1 MAKNQNGSFEAQ
13 GDSGPDRRS
22 VLLASLLAG
31 AASIAATSSEAA
43 PAFLDIKKL
52 EKARR
57 YLIRNAIILSVDPD
71 VGDFAK
77 ADMLVENGKIRAIAP
92 SLSVSAETLVVDGT
106 NRILIPGF
114 VDTHS
119 HSYQGLLR
127 GLLPNGVVMPDYD
140 RDIQKTITPHYTAE
154 DAYQGVLI
162 TALGFVDL
170 GTTTMIDI
178 SQVAHT
184 RDHVEANIQALRD
197 SGMRSVFAMSRG
209 IGPGSQYP
217 DGMKYLL
224 PQHFSSQDQ
233 LLTPALSVS
242 VEKESFLSARQYGLR
257 AVLHIRVNSAPLV
270 ALSQAGVLREGDLF
284 VHCAHLNK
292 DAWKIIIDT
301 GGRTS
306 HSPVVEMSMGH
317 GYPAI
322 QDALDAGARPSLSCD
337 HAATVGMD
345 MFGMMR
351 AAFDIQ
357 RLAIQQRQRS
367 GEKDTQ
373 KLLTCREVLQFAT
386 LNGARAAG
394 LDHKIGSL
402 TPGKDADFLMLRADD
417 LSIWPLNN
425 AYAAAVNLMSAGHIE
440 GVFVA
445 GKVKKWQGRL
455 LGVDKNKVLREVAR
469 LRDNV
474 FQKAQFSIGLTA

>member
-1 MAKNQNGSFEAQ
+1 MARQDDSRSGTTFFE
-13 GDSGPDRRS
+13 GPDRRH

-31 AASIAATSSEAA
+31 AAGLSPA
-43 PAFLDIKKL
+43 PAQAASPPLEAKKL
-52 EKARR
+52 QKAKK
-57 YLIRNAIILSVDPD
+57 YIIKNAIILTVDSAI
-71 VGDFAK
+71 GDFEK
-77 ADMLVENGKIRAIAP
+77 ADMLVEDGKIKAIGP
-92 SLSVSAETLVVDGT
+92 SISAGPDSLVVDGA

-127 GLLPNGVVMPDYD
+127 GLLPNGVVLPDYD
-140 RDIQKTITPHYTAE
+140 RDIQKNITPHYTAN

-162 TALGFVDL
+162 TALGFLDL
-170 GTTTMIDI
+170 GTTSMIDI
-178 SQVAHT
+178 SQVSHS
-184 RDHVEANIQALRD
+184 RDHVEANIQALKD

-209 IGPGSQYP
+209 IGTDSQYP
-217 DGMKYLL
+217 DGMKTLL
-224 PQHFSSQDQ
+224 PKYFASKDQ
-233 LLTPALSVS
+233 LITPALAVS
-242 VEKESFLSARQYGLR
+242 VEKETFLAARQYGLK

-292 DAWKIIIDT
+292 DAWKIIHDM

-306 HSPVVEMSMGH
+306 HSPVVEMAMGH

-322 QDALDAGARPSLSCD
+322 QDALDAGAHPSLSCD

-351 AAFDIQ
+351 AVFDIQ
-357 RLAIQQRQRS
+357 RLAIQQRQRN
-367 GEKDTQ
+367 GEKETQ

-402 TPGKDADFLMLRADD
+402 TPGKEADFLMLRADD

-455 LGVDKNKVLREVAR
+455 LDVDKSKVLREVAQSR
-469 LRDNV
+469 NNV
-474 FQKAQFSIGLTA
+474 LQKAKFSIGLTA

>member
-1 MAKNQNGSFEAQ
+1 MTQQDERQETQSSS
-13 GDSGPDRRS
+13 DGPDRRRL
-22 VLLASLLAG
+22 LLASLLAG
-31 AASIAATSSEAA
+31 AAGLSSA
-43 PAFLDIKKL
+43 PAQAAVSSFDVKKL
-52 EKARR
+52 QRAQK
-57 YLIRNAIILSVDPD
+57 YIVKNAIILTVDAAL
-71 VGDFAK
+71 GDFEK
-77 ADMLVENGKIRAIAP
+77 ADMLVENGKIKAIGP
-92 SLSVSAETLVVDGT
+92 SLSVGPDVLMVDGT

-127 GLLPNGVVMPDYD
+127 GLLPNGVVLPDYD
-140 RDIQKTITPHYTAE
+140 RDIQKNITPHYTAN

-162 TALGFVDL
+162 TALGFLDL
-170 GTTTMIDI
+170 GTTSMIDI

-184 RDHVEANIQALRD
+184 RDHVEANIQALKD

-209 IGPGSQYP
+209 IGTQSQYP
-217 DGMKYLL
+217 DGMKTLIPKY
-224 PQHFSSQDQ
+224 FASQDQ
-233 LLTPALSVS
+233 LTTPALAVS
-242 VEKESFLSARQYGLR
+242 VEKETFLAARQYGLK
-257 AVLHIRVNSAPLV
+257 AVLHIRVNSAPLL

-292 DAWKIIIDT
+292 DAWKIIHDT

-306 HSPVVEMSMGH
+306 HSPVVEMAMGH

-351 AAFDIQ
+351 AVFDIQ
-357 RLAIQQRQRS
+357 RLAIQQRQRN

-402 TPGKDADFLMLRADD
+402 TPGKEADFLMLRADD

-455 LGVDKNKVLREVAR
+455 LDIDKNKVLREVAKS
-469 LRDNV
+469 RDNV
-474 FQKAQFSIGLTA
+474 LQKAKFAIGLTA

>member
-1 MAKNQNGSFEAQ
+1 MGKKDDTASVEPR
-13 GDSGPDRRS
+13 DPDRRNL
-22 VLLASLLAG
+22 LLASLLAG
-31 AASIAATSSEAA
+31 AAGLSAVPAQAAAA
-43 PAFLDIKKL
+43 PLDIRKL
-52 EKARR
+52 QKAKR
-57 YLIRNAIILSVDPD
+57 YVVKNAIILTVDSTL
-71 VGDFAK
+71 GDFEK
-77 ADMLVENGKIRAIAP
+77 ADMLIENGKIKAIAP
-92 SLSVSAETLVVDGT
+92 SLSVSGETLVIDGT

-127 GLLPNGVVMPDYD
+127 GLLPNGVVLPDYD
-140 RDIQKTITPHYTAE
+140 RDIQKNITPYYTAN

-162 TALGFVDL
+162 TALGFLDL
-170 GTTTMIDI
+170 GTTSMIDI
-178 SQVAHT
+178 SQVAHS
-184 RDHVEANIQALRD
+184 RAHVEANIQALKD

-209 IGPGSQYP
+209 IGTDSQYP
-217 DGMKYLL
+217 DGMKTLL
-224 PQHFSSQDQ
+224 PTYFSSQDQ
-233 LLTPALSVS
+233 LITPALSVS
-242 VEKESFLSARQYGLR
+242 VEKETFLSARQYGLK
-257 AVLHIRVNSAPLV
+257 AVLHIRVNSAPLI

-292 DAWKIIIDT
+292 DAWKIIKDT

-306 HSPVVEMSMGH
+306 HSPVVEMAMGH

-351 AAFDIQ
+351 AVFDIQ
-357 RLAIQQRQRS
+357 RLAIQQRQRN

-373 KLLTCREVLQFAT
+373 KLLTCKEVLQFAT
-386 LNGARAAG
+386 LNGARAAS

-402 TPGKDADFLMLRADD
+402 TPGKEADFLMLRADD

-425 AYAAAVNLMSAGHIE
+425 AYSAAVNLMSAGHIE

-455 LGVDKNKVLREVAR
+455 LDVDKAKVLREVAQS
-469 LRDNV
+469 RDNV
-474 FQKAQFSIGLTA
+474 LQKAKFSIGLTA

>member
-1 MAKNQNGSFEAQ
+1 MAKRDDVTPPEPR
-13 GDSGPDRRS
+13 DPDRRNL
-22 VLLASLLAG
+22 LLASLLAG
-31 AASIAATSSEAA
+31 AAGLSAASAQAA
-43 PAFLDIKKL
+43 PAQTDIKKL
-52 EKARR
+52 QNAKR
-57 YLIRNAIILSVDPD
+57 YLVKNAIILTVDSAL
-71 VGDFAK
+71 GDFEK
-77 ADMLVENGKIRAIAP
+77 ADMLVENGKIKAIAP
-92 SLSVSAETLVVDGT
+92 NLSVSSETLVVDGT

-127 GLLPNGVVMPDYD
+127 GLLPNGVVLPDYD
-140 RDIQKTITPHYTAE
+140 RDIQKNITPHYTAN

-162 TALGFVDL
+162 TALGFLDL
-170 GTTTMIDI
+170 GTTSMIDI
-178 SQVAHT
+178 SQVSHSRT
-184 RDHVEANIQALRD
+184 HVDANIQALKD
-197 SGMRSVFAMSRG
+197 SGMRAVYAMSRG
-209 IGPGSQYP
+209 IGEASQYP
-217 DGMKYLL
+217 DGMKTLL
-224 PQHFSSQDQ
+224 PSYFSSQDQ
-233 LLTPALSVS
+233 LITPALAVS
-242 VEKESFLSARQYGLR
+242 VEKETFLSARQYGLK
-257 AVLHIRVNSAPLV
+257 AVLHIRVNSAPLIS
-270 ALSQAGVLREGDLF
+270 LSQAGVLSEGDLF

-292 DAWKIIIDT
+292 DAWKIIHDT

-306 HSPVVEMSMGH
+306 HSPVVEMAMGH

-351 AAFDIQ
+351 AVFDIQ
-357 RLAIQQRQRS
+357 RLAIQQRQRN
-367 GEKDTQ
+367 GEKETQ
-373 KLLTCREVLQFAT
+373 KLLTCKEVLQFAT

-402 TPGKDADFLMLRADD
+402 TPGKEADFLMLRADD

-425 AYAAAVNLMSAGHIE
+425 AYSAAVNLMSAGHIE

-455 LGVDKNKVLREVAR
+455 LNVDKTKVLREVAQS
-469 LRDNV
+469 RDNV
-474 FQKAQFSIGLTA
+474 LRKAKFAIGLTA

>member
-1 MAKNQNGSFEAQ
+1 MGKIPNGVSGPQ
-13 GDSGPDRRS
+13 GEKGPDRRS
-22 VLLASLLAG
+22 LLLASLLAG
-31 AASIAATSSEAA
+31 AVSIASVPSEAA
-43 PAFLDIKKL
+43 SGVLEVKKL
-52 EKARR
+52 QKARR
-57 YLIRNAIILSVDPD
+57 YLIKNAIILSVDPK
-71 VGDFAK
+71 VGDFEK
-77 ADMLVENGKIRAIAP
+77 ADMLVENGKISAIGP
-92 SLSVSAETLVVDGT
+92 SLHVSAETLILDAT

-127 GLLPNGVVMPDYD
+127 GLLPNGVVLPDYD

-162 TALGFVDL
+162 TALGFLDV
-170 GTTTMIDI
+170 GTTSMIDI
-178 SQVAHT
+178 SQVAHS
-184 RDHVEANIQALRD
+184 RAHVEANVQALKD

-209 IGPGSQYP
+209 IGADSQYP

-224 PQHFSSQDQ
+224 PRYFSSQDQ
-233 LLTPALSVS
+233 LVTPALSVS
-242 VEKESFLSARQYGLR
+242 VEKETFLSARQYGLR
-257 AVLHIRVNSAPLV
+257 AVLHVRVNSGPLI

-292 DAWKIIIDT
+292 EAWKIISDT

-306 HSPVVEMSMGH
+306 HSPVVEMAMGH

-351 AAFDIQ
+351 AVFDIQ
-357 RLAIQQRQRS
+357 RLAIQQRQRN
-367 GEKDTQ
+367 GEEDTQ

-402 TPGKDADFLMLRADD
+402 TPGKEADFLMLRADD

-455 LGVDKNKVLREVAR
+455 LDVDKNKVLKEVAR
-469 LRDNV
+469 SRDNV
-474 FQKAQFSIGLTA
+474 LQKAKFSIGLTA